1 MNSKRQPENR
11 YSNTAVQT
19 RPFSGEWPVTLLK
32 GLSVAAAI
40 AVMGL
45 VFVSGYD
52 WLTGCSYF
60 RAESVDIKGAER
72 LGQKQIL
79 EAAKISKGVNILS
92 VNLNTAR
99 KRLLALPWVAEAEI
113 RRDLPDAFAI
123 SVTEHRPVAVIELG
137 SRFLV
142 NSSGEIFKEAG
153 SGESGELP
161 LITGAKYR
169 DWEEGGTVETRVADS
184 VMSVLNRGRGS
195 GSVLPAERVQRIEV
209 DRELGLTVITED
221 FPAEKIYMGFGGYEN
236 KYRRLSKIFSYLERR
251 GASSRFEE
259 IDLRYPDRIV
269 AKPAE
274 AKKDL
279 TKRQKEA

>member
-1 MNSKRQPENR
+1 M
-11 YSNTAVQT
+11 
-19 RPFSGEWPVTLLK
+19 TLLK

-40 AVMGL
+40 GVMGL
-45 VFVSGYD
+45 VFASGYG

-60 RAESVDIKGAER
+60 RAESIEITGAER

-92 VNLNTAR
+92 VNLSTAS
-99 KRLLALPWVAEAEI
+99 KRLLALPWVAEVEI
-113 RRDLPDAFAI
+113 RRDLPDSFAI
-123 SVTEHRPVAVIELG
+123 NVTEHRPMAVIELG

-153 SGESGELP
+153 SGDFTELP
-161 LITGAKYR
+161 LIKGAEYR
-169 DWEEGGTVETRVADS
+169 DWKDGGKVAES
-184 VMSVLNRGRGS
+184 VMSVITRGKGS
-195 GSVLPAERVQRIEV
+195 ESVLPAERIKRIEV

-236 KYRRLSKIFSYLERR
+236 KYLRLSKIFSYLERR

-274 AKKDL
+274 AKKVL
-279 TKRQKEA
+279 IKGQKEA

>member
-1 MNSKRQPENR
+1 MNSKRQQENH
-11 YSNTAVQT
+11 YSKTAVQT
-19 RPFSGEWPVTLLK
+19 RPFYDGGPVTLLK

-45 VFVSGYD
+45 VFVSGYY

-60 RAESVDIKGAER
+60 RAESVEITGAER
-72 LGQKQIL
+72 LDQKQIL

-92 VNLNTAR
+92 VNLSTAR

-123 SVTEHRPVAVIELG
+123 SVTEHRPVAVIGLG

-142 NSSGEIFKEAG
+142 NSSGEIFKEAD
-153 SGESGELP
+153 SGEFEELP

-169 DWEEGGTVETRVADS
+169 DWEDGDNTEKKVAES
-184 VMSVLNRGRGS
+184 VMSVLNRGAGS
-195 GSVLPAERVQRIEV
+195 DSVLPAERIQRIEV

-221 FPAEKIYMGFGGYEN
+221 FPAEKIYMGFGGYES

-251 GASSRFEE
+251 GASAKFEE

-274 AKKDL
+274 AEKVL

>member
-11 YSNTAVQT
+11 YINTAVQT
-19 RPFSGEWPVTLLK
+19 RTFSDRWPVTLLK
-32 GLSVAAAI
+32 GLSFAAAI

-45 VFVSGYD
+45 VFVSGYG

-60 RAESVDIKGAER
+60 RAESIEITGAER

-92 VNLNTAR
+92 VNLSTAR
-99 KRLLALPWVAEAEI
+99 KRLLALPWVAEVEI

-123 SVTEHRPVAVIELG
+123 NVTEHRPVAVIELG
-137 SRFLV
+137 SRFLM

-153 SGESGELP
+153 SGDFTELP
-161 LITGAKYR
+161 LITGAQYR
-169 DWEEGGTVETRVADS
+169 DWKDGGKVAES
-184 VMSVLNRGRGS
+184 VMSVITRGKGS
-195 GSVLPAERVQRIEV
+195 ESVLPAERIQRIEV

-221 FPAEKIYMGFGGYEN
+221 FPAEKIYMGFGGYES
-236 KYRRLSKIFSYLERR
+236 KYLRLSKIFSYLERR

-274 AKKDL
+274 AKKVL
-279 TKRQKEA
+279 IKGQKEA